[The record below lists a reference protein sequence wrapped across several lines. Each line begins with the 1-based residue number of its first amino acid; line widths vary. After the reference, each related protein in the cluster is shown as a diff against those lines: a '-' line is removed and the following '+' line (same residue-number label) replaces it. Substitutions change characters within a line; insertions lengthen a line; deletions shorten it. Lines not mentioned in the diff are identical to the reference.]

1 LYQEKSGNPEVDSG
15 IAAHDE
21 KNIPIF
27 CYIHLPLLC
36 DTNAG
41 DLGSI
46 EAPSLH
52 LDHLVDGKSCEMQQS
67 GNVEEGR
74 SSSRSPEIRV
84 LDSGNIKLR
93 AKRTGSLILNIH
105 TYNIYN
111 NTIIFQ

>member
-41 DLGSI
+41 D
-46 EAPSLH
+46 
-52 LDHLVDGKSCEMQQS
+52 LVDGKSCEMQQS